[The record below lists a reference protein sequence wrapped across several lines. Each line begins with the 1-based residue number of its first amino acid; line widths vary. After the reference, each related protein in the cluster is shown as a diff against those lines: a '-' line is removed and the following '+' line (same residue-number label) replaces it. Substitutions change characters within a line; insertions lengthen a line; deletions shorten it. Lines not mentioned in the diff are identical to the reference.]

1 MILAQALLRING
13 HENEPAILQLF
24 NDSPAP
30 SHPFSLHHLVDQGQ
44 RLGKGPGHWFGSASI
59 AHALASLVDAAKESQ
74 LVDLSVPAVC
84 VVADSCI
91 YRDRVMAMAAGGRGD
106 WDQAVVLLLPL
117 RLGLDSLTASYVPI
131 LNSLFESPFCLGIL
145 GGHPNR
151 AHYFV
156 GCCPDSSVLL
166 FLDPHTTQPAMDS
179 NVDPSSFHC
188 SAPSC
193 MRTADVD
200 PSLTVG
206 FICSSQAEFDEFC
219 SWSQHLNDRFPDPLW
234 SVADTVPRWLDD
246 AFDEEFEDDD
256 GFEVVG

>member
-131 LNSLFESPFCLGIL
+131 LNSLFESPFCLGRFKQ
-145 GGHPNR
+145 G
-151 AHYFV
+151 A
-156 GCCPDSSVLL
+156 LL
-166 FLDPHTTQPAMDS
+166 CRMLPRQL
-179 NVDPSSFHC
+179 C
-188 SAPSC
+188 AP
-193 MRTADVD
+193 
-200 PSLTVG
+200 
-206 FICSSQAEFDEFC
+206 
-219 SWSQHLNDRFPDPLW
+219 
-234 SVADTVPRWLDD
+234 VPRSTYHAASYGQQCGSIQLPLQRS
-246 AFDEEFEDDD
+246 ELHEDC
-256 GFEVVG
+256 